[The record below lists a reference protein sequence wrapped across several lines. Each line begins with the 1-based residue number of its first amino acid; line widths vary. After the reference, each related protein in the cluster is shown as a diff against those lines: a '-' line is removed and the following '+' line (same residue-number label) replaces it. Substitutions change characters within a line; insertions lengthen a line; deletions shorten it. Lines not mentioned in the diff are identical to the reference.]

1 LRPDVSLRRF
11 NVLRFERKLVRAQLL
26 PIVDRRSSDSTGQ
39 ASGTHSLNR
48 SNPDMP
54 NTASA
59 KKRMRQDAVRRS
71 RNRATKSN
79 IRTQL
84 RKVREAI
91 TAKDLEKSQTE
102 YKLLVKKLDKA
113 AARKVIHRNTAARTK
128 SRLASALK
136 ALKG

>member
-1 LRPDVSLRRF
+1 
-11 NVLRFERKLVRAQLL
+11 
-26 PIVDRRSSDSTGQ
+26 
-39 ASGTHSLNR
+39 
-48 SNPDMP
+48 MP

-71 RNRATKSN
+71 RNRSTKSAL
-79 IRTQL
+79 RTQV

-102 YKLLVKKLDKA
+102 FRALVKKLDRA
-113 AARKVIHRNTAARTK
+113 ASRNVIHANAAARTK
-128 SRLASALK
+128 SRLSAAIK